1 MADAA
6 ADDRVSGS
14 AQMMQQAAAGLALLK
29 SDSVEVEGD
38 LAAATAYK
46 AEIDAKHTQL
56 EAEAAALTGKDNKKA
71 RSEKSKEAAALK
83 RTDEYIDAERIV
95 KGLAPKHGHFLKA
108 GQQAPA
114 KPAPAAAAAAPAAEE
129 PAKAGAAEK
138 KDDKKKDSK
147 KKAESAGISPAERQE
162 LEKLKADII
171 ARKSTLKET
180 GMSGGQIN
188 KDSEIVAWVARMNE
202 LKEKECPGSTTAGK
216 DDKKAPKKKALGS
229 EAAKQA
235 EELEKEIEEYRLKLQ
250 SEFGYSKKDISADP
264 DMVDM
269 QAKLKQLKK

>member
-1 MADAA
+1 MAEVAG
-6 ADDRVSGS
+6 DDRVKGS
-14 AQMMQQAAAGLALLK
+14 AEMLKQAAAGLELLK
-29 SDSVEVEGD
+29 SDTAELEGD
-38 LAAATAYK
+38 VAAATAYK

-83 RTDEYIDAERIV
+83 RTNEYIDAERVV
-95 KGLAPKHGHFLKA
+95 KGLAPKHRHFVKA
-108 GQQAPA
+108 GQAAPA
-114 KPAPAAAAAAPAAEE
+114 KAASAAAALVAAEAE
-129 PAKAGAAEK
+129 PAKAAEK

-162 LEKLKADII
+162 LEKLKNDII
-171 ARKSTLKET
+171 ARKATLKES

-202 LKEKECPGSTTAGK
+202 LKEKESPGSTAAGK
-216 DDKKAPKKKALGS
+216 DDKKAPKKKVLGS
-229 EAAKQA
+229 EAAKESEA
-235 EELEKEIEEYRLKLQ
+235 LEKEIEEYRLKLK
-250 SEFGYSKKDISADP
+250 SEFGYSNKDINADP